1 MKKSL
6 QAVAVLFAANVA
18 FAEPPGAGA
27 PGATPGGAAAQA
39 SAPTGAAPASAGAA
53 ASTPTNAT
61 RAQMDNKGHFYVY
74 ADKGAKVNHFTPSGW
89 MGDYG
94 DIRIDDASKDNPKNG
109 THCFK
114 VTYSG
119 KAAQGAG
126 WAGIFWQHPANNWGN
141 KPGGFDLSKA
151 KKLTFWARGAQGNEK
166 IAEFKVGGIT
176 GENAD
181 SDSASVGPVQLTKEW
196 KQYTIDLTGKN
207 FTNVI
212 GGFAWAASR
221 DDNPQGFV
229 IYLDDVRFES

>member
-1 MKKSL
+1 MKKTVHV
-6 QAVAVLFAANVA
+6 VALLFAANVV

-27 PGATPGGAAAQA
+27 PG
-39 SAPTGAAPASAGAA
+39 PTGAAPQKSASATSPASATSAA
-53 ASTPTNAT
+53 APSNAT
-61 RAQMDNKGHFYVY
+61 PAQLDAKGHFYVY
-74 ADKGAKVNHFTPSGW
+74 ADKGAKVNHFVPSGW

-94 DIRIDDASKDNPKNG
+94 DIRIDDANKENPKNG

-126 WAGIFWQHPANNWGN
+126 WAGVFWQHPANNWGN
-141 KPGGFDLSKA
+141 KPGGFDLTKA

-166 IAEFKVGGIT
+166 VAEFKVGGIT

-181 SDSASVGPVQLTKEW
+181 SDSASIGPVQLTKEW
-196 KQYTIDLTGKN
+196 KQYTIDLTEKN
-207 FTNVI
+207 FSNVI

-229 IYLDDVRFES
+229 FYLDDIRFES